1 MTNSYS
7 AMTHTP
13 SPTVIEEARK
23 MAAANVLRHLALIHG
38 GEQGWMREAAASIL
52 RGGQDSHPEVLAFIA
67 AIELGERRAE
77 AAVVGMLEDTDF
89 GDDELDTASLVF
101 AGMIE
106 RGDHR
111 SKP

>member
-1 MTNSYS
+1 
-7 AMTHTP
+7 MTHTP
-13 SPTVIEEARK
+13 SPTVIEEARTVLLELGA
-23 MAAANVLRHLALIHG
+23 MEWLFCDGRANPTALATI
-38 GEQGWMREAAASIL
+38 
-52 RGGQDSHPEVLAFIA
+52 IA

-77 AAVVGMLEDTDF
+77 AAVVGWLRDTNF
-89 GDDELDTASLVF
+89 GDDELDTTSLVF